1 MSNISTQV
9 WLEEVAHT
17 CAHTL
22 ASLNKK
28 AQVTKQITDGDQVM
42 SEICMGYLFLL
53 HRANEEGLLESVE
66 PVIGKL
72 LNNTIH

>member
-1 MSNISTQV
+1 MSSISTQV

-17 CAHTL
+17 CANTL
-22 ASLNKK
+22 TRLNKK
-28 AQVTKQITDGDQVM
+28 AQVTKEITDGDQVM

-66 PVIGKL
+66 PIIGKQ
-72 LNNTIH
+72 LNITVH